1 MDGEHLTNHRDVP
14 LILEIVVHEYY
25 EAVLERV
32 RDIVML

>member
-1 MDGEHLTNHRDVP
+1 MVNISLTTADVP
-14 LILEIVVHEYY
+14 LILGIVVHEYY